1 MALCKENGCRKAVE
15 LKTSG
20 PFHTE
25 KLQEASDK
33 LKEELEKIT
42 VKFPEISVVKNI
54 DANSY
59 KESDNMKEIL
69 ANHVTCSVKF
79 SKSVQYMIEN
89 GVDTFVEIGPRKNI
103 NRFCK
108 KNK

>member
-1 MALCKENGCRKAVE
+1 
-15 LKTSG
+15 
-20 PFHTE
+20 
-25 KLQEASDK
+25 
-33 LKEELEKIT
+33 
-42 VKFPEISVVKNI
+42 
-54 DANSY
+54 
-59 KESDNMKEIL
+59 MKEIL